1 VDTVVDIQTFEVAE
15 VIILQPGDVEFFM
28 DITAERHF

>member
-1 VDTVVDIQTFEVAE
+1 VDTVLDIQTHEVAE
-15 VIILQPGDVEFFM
+15 VIIFQSGKVISFM